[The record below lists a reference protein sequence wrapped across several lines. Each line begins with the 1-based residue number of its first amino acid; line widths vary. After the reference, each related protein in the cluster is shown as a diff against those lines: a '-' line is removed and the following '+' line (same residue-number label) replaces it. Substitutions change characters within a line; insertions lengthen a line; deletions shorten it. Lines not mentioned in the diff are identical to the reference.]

1 MYSFC
6 DTNSIPSGS
15 PLPAE
20 AICYDSKWIDNEIPQ
35 FRTLYVSGR
44 ESFSA
49 DITEAA
55 LESRDGSVFL
65 RRRLVPRTIT
75 VGYQMTAGTA
85 SELMSA
91 FNRLN
96 ALMSGTQVQVIF
108 ADEPDKYFIGTCKG
122 VGSPEP
128 GRLAVK
134 GEMEIYCPDPCKY
147 STVLSDVTVV
157 PAADPIEI
165 EYGGTYPARPLISA
179 RMTAAGTEVT
189 YELGGAAVQ
198 VKKSSFA
205 SGDVVEI
212 DCNAA
217 TVRLNGTLTPSIG
230 DIANDYEGMLLQPGT
245 NLIGIT
251 HTGCSPATTVYYRE
265 AWL

>member
-20 AICYDSKWIDNEIPQ
+20 AICYDAKWIDNEIPH

-85 SELMSA
+85 SEPQESQWPRISG
-91 FNRLN
+91 NR
-96 ALMSGTQVQVIF
+96 
-108 ADEPDKYFIGTCKG
+108 P
-122 VGSPEP
+122 
-128 GRLAVK
+128 R
-134 GEMEIYCPDPCKY
+134 
-147 STVLSDVTVV
+147 
-157 PAADPIEI
+157 
-165 EYGGTYPARPLISA
+165 
-179 RMTAAGTEVT
+179 
-189 YELGGAAVQ
+189 
-198 VKKSSFA
+198 
-205 SGDVVEI
+205 
-212 DCNAA
+212 
-217 TVRLNGTLTPSIG
+217 
-230 DIANDYEGMLLQPGT
+230 
-245 NLIGIT
+245 
-251 HTGCSPATTVYYRE
+251 
-265 AWL
+265 